1 MRGENFGRVAAPLAA
16 VAAAIFAFGVG
27 LSVAQA
33 QDTKPADTTKPATT
47 TPPAATTPPKAA
59 DTKPAT
65 TTTTTTPAP
74 PKATDTKAAATP
86 SPCKGLDETA
96 CKANAECS
104 WYKEAKLKDGKT
116 RKAHCQKK
124 PTPKKKKTETKTE
137 TK

>member
-16 VAAAIFAFGVG
+16 ISAALFVFGVG

-33 QDTKPADTTKPATT
+33 EDTKPADTTPPAATA
-47 TPPAATTPPKAA
+47 PPAATTPA
-59 DTKPAT
+59 KPAA
-65 TTTTTTPAP
+65 TTTPAT
-74 PKATDTKAAATP
+74 PKTTDTKTAATP

-96 CKANAECS
+96 CKANTACT

-124 PTPKKKKTETKTE
+124 PTPKPKKTDTKTQ
-137 TK
+137 

>member
-1 MRGENFGRVAAPLAA
+1 MRGDNFGRVAAPVAA

-33 QDTKPADTTKPATT
+33 EDAKPADTTKPATT
-47 TPPAATTPPKAA
+47 TTPPTATTPPKTT
-59 DTKPAT
+59 DTKPP
-65 TTTTTTPAP
+65 TTTP
-74 PKATDTKAAATP
+74 KTTDTKAATP

-137 TK
+137 AKPETK

>member
-1 MRGENFGRVAAPLAA
+1 MRGDNFGRVAAPLTAI
-16 VAAAIFAFGVG
+16 AAAIFAVGAG

-33 QDTKPADTTKPATT
+33 EDAKPATT